1 LYLTYSS
8 YNENINVLEKLTKNT
23 MPLKVIFPQTEGV
36 ILHILP
42 EIIGLTGL
50 GNMKI
55 VTLSNMRKEKVMDA
69 YFSKLNAITIEI
81 EEPYTSLFDIT
92 FDRWSLNGYI
102 AAKLK
107 AQEMCEGLTM
117 KRATGV
123 SRGITTGCNDGLI
136 TRTGTISWA
145 SGLTRA
151 GATRTRRSSMRA
163 SSRGTTASV
172 SPAVPAW
179 GTRTQRIASDQAP
192 TRRFLGA

>member
-1 LYLTYSS
+1 
-8 YNENINVLEKLTKNT
+8 

-36 ILHILP
+36 TLHILP

-92 FDRWSLNGYI
+92 FDNWSLNGYV

-117 KRATGV
+117 KRDFKVAL
-123 SRGITTGCNDGLI
+123 NH
-136 TRTGTISWA
+136 
-145 SGLTRA
+145 
-151 GATRTRRSSMRA
+151 
-163 SSRGTTASV
+163 
-172 SPAVPAW
+172 
-179 GTRTQRIASDQAP
+179 
-192 TRRFLGA
+192 

>member
-1 LYLTYSS
+1 MKLFLQSSISIVLFFLFAIPASYGEENPSTFTDWEVSNIGGMILYSAHGENVHGHRFGWLKRAGSCNQDILYLTYSS

-36 ILHILP
+36 TLHILP

-92 FDRWSLNGYI
+92 FDNWSLNGYV

-107 AQEMCEGLTM
+107 AQEMCEGLPM
-117 KRATGV
+117 KRDFKVAL
-123 SRGITTGCNDGLI
+123 NH
-136 TRTGTISWA
+136 
-145 SGLTRA
+145 
-151 GATRTRRSSMRA
+151 
-163 SSRGTTASV
+163 
-172 SPAVPAW
+172 
-179 GTRTQRIASDQAP
+179 
-192 TRRFLGA
+192 

>member
-1 LYLTYSS
+1 MKLFLQSSISIVLFFLFAIPASYGGEDPSTFKDWEVSNIGGMILYSAHGENVHGNRFGWLKRAGSCNQDILYLTYSS

-36 ILHILP
+36 TLHILP

-55 VTLSNMRKEKVMDA
+55 VTLSNMRKGKVMDA

-92 FDRWSLNGYI
+92 FDNWSLNGYV

-117 KRATGV
+117 KRDFNVAL
-123 SRGITTGCNDGLI
+123 NH
-136 TRTGTISWA
+136 
-145 SGLTRA
+145 
-151 GATRTRRSSMRA
+151 
-163 SSRGTTASV
+163 
-172 SPAVPAW
+172 
-179 GTRTQRIASDQAP
+179 
-192 TRRFLGA
+192 

>member
-1 LYLTYSS
+1 MKLFLQSSISIVLFFLFAIPASYGEENPSTFKDWEVSNIGGMILYSAHGENVHGHRFGWLKRAGSCNQDILYLTYSS

-36 ILHILP
+36 TLHILP

-55 VTLSNMRKEKVMDA
+55 VTLSNMRKGKVMDA

-92 FDRWSLNGYI
+92 FDNWSLNGYV

-117 KRATGV
+117 KRDFKVAL
-123 SRGITTGCNDGLI
+123 NN
-136 TRTGTISWA
+136 
-145 SGLTRA
+145 
-151 GATRTRRSSMRA
+151 
-163 SSRGTTASV
+163 
-172 SPAVPAW
+172 
-179 GTRTQRIASDQAP
+179 
-192 TRRFLGA
+192 

>member
-1 LYLTYSS
+1 MKLFLQSSISIVLFFLFAIPASYGGEDPSTFKDWEVSNIAGMILYSAHGENVHGHRFGWLKRAGSCNQDILYLTYSS

-23 MPLKVIFPQTEGV
+23 MPLKVIFPQTDGV
-36 ILHILP
+36 TLHILP

-55 VTLSNMRKEKVMDA
+55 VTLSNMRKGKVMDA

-92 FDRWSLNGYI
+92 FDNWSLNGYV

-117 KRATGV
+117 KRDFKVAL
-123 SRGITTGCNDGLI
+123 NH
-136 TRTGTISWA
+136 
-145 SGLTRA
+145 
-151 GATRTRRSSMRA
+151 
-163 SSRGTTASV
+163 
-172 SPAVPAW
+172 
-179 GTRTQRIASDQAP
+179 
-192 TRRFLGA
+192 

>member
-1 LYLTYSS
+1 MKLFLQSSISIVLFFLFAIPASYGGDDPSTFKDWEVSNIGGMILYSAHGENVYGHRFGWLKRAGSCNQDILYLTYSS

-36 ILHILP
+36 TLHILP

-55 VTLSNMRKEKVMDA
+55 VTLSNMRKGKVMDA

-92 FDRWSLNGYI
+92 FDNWSLNGYV

-117 KRATGV
+117 KRDFKVAL
-123 SRGITTGCNDGLI
+123 NN
-136 TRTGTISWA
+136 
-145 SGLTRA
+145 
-151 GATRTRRSSMRA
+151 
-163 SSRGTTASV
+163 
-172 SPAVPAW
+172 
-179 GTRTQRIASDQAP
+179 
-192 TRRFLGA
+192 

>member
-1 LYLTYSS
+1 MKLFLQSSISIVLFFLFAIPASYGGEDPSTFKDWEVSKIGNMVLYSAHGENVHGHRFGWLKRAGSCNQDILYLTYSS

-36 ILHILP
+36 TLHILP

-69 YFSKLNAITIEI
+69 YSSKLNAITIEI

-92 FDRWSLNGYI
+92 FDNWSLNGYV

-117 KRATGV
+117 KRDFKVAL
-123 SRGITTGCNDGLI
+123 NN
-136 TRTGTISWA
+136 
-145 SGLTRA
+145 
-151 GATRTRRSSMRA
+151 
-163 SSRGTTASV
+163 
-172 SPAVPAW
+172 
-179 GTRTQRIASDQAP
+179 
-192 TRRFLGA
+192 

>member
-1 LYLTYSS
+1 MKLFIQTSISIVLFFLFAIPASYGGEDPSTFKDWEVSNIGGMILYSAHGENVHGHRFGWLKRAGSCNQDILYLTYSS

-36 ILHILP
+36 TLHILP

-92 FDRWSLNGYI
+92 FDNWSLNGYV

-117 KRATGV
+117 KRDFKVAL
-123 SRGITTGCNDGLI
+123 NH
-136 TRTGTISWA
+136 
-145 SGLTRA
+145 
-151 GATRTRRSSMRA
+151 
-163 SSRGTTASV
+163 
-172 SPAVPAW
+172 
-179 GTRTQRIASDQAP
+179 
-192 TRRFLGA
+192 